1 MTTRKVSVRAPRG
14 RGRPLTLTS
23 AVQRRICSAIEAG
36 NFVESAAQLAGVGRS
51 TLYRWLS
58 LADSDDKQYRDFRDA
73 LLTARAKAEARAVAV
88 IVKSGRRS
96 WQSAAWFLERSFP
109 DRWKRREHHEDLP
122 AQSDLGSFGQPTVGD
137 RLDAA
142 MQRSPGEIPRV
153 LAALNV
159 LREVT
164 ESE

>member
-1 MTTRKVSVRAPRG
+1 
-14 RGRPLTLTS
+14 LTLTP
-23 AVQRRICSAIEAG
+23 AVQHRICAAIEAG
-36 NFVESAAQLAGVGRS
+36 NFIESAAQLAGVGRS
-51 TLYRWLS
+51 TLYRWLA

-109 DRWKRREHHEDLP
+109 GRWRRREHHQELP
-122 AQSDLGSFGQPTVGD
+122 AQSDLGSFGEPSAGD
-137 RLDAA
+137 RLEAA
-142 MQRSPGEIPRV
+142 MQRSPGQIPRV

-159 LREVT
+159 LREVA